1 MTGGL
6 MFTTKKELLSR
17 IEVLEE
23 ELRKIGYRTKISK
36 RDFKSMQDYR
46 DNSVS
51 VNTVVRLLLDHLGLD
66 IEKKTSEEQINLI
79 RVKGK
84 K

>member
-1 MTGGL
+1 

-36 RDFKSMQDYR
+36 IYYKSMQDYR

-79 RVKGK
+79 RIKGK